1 MICDIKTVKKGKA
14 VSADKILIEV
24 IKLNDENYIV
34 GYLTQFIKHVT
45 YPQNSWGQFL

>member
-24 IKLNDENYIV
+24 KLNDENHIV
-34 GYLTQFIKHVT
+34 GYLTQFIKQVP
-45 YPQNSWGQFL
+45 YPQNS